1 MSQYQVISICQ
12 RTINIINCAQEGALW
27 INKLSSKEKNTYFFQ
42 HQGYMDKMNSEYDEN
57 HVWISTHV
65 NNLDQGVVLSDI
77 WLNCSCVN

>member
-1 MSQYQVISICQ
+1 MSQHQVISICQ

-27 INKLSSKEKNTYFFQ
+27 INKLSSKEKNTFQ

-57 HVWISTHV
+57 YVSISTHV

-77 WLNCSCVN
+77 WLICSCVN